1 MRNSDRLRT
10 SVRLR
15 IQKGQVFLR
24 YSGVPTVVCVLLD
37 LSEGGCRCL
46 LPLSALNPN
55 DARAWQRVIE
65 EDRVLN
71 IELHFPPFVND
82 FPLEAEVRVVEPV
95 PDRKVE
101 VGLKFLNLQADQ
113 KKLLGQILLA
123 VAAGKVREAF
133 KPEKASQSGR
143 YLVGARTQAAQ
154 MADQIAPVSPEERHA
169 MMQTKE
175 LTEASG
181 NGGNGGKDPSNPE
194 GKGSGPLWNNPFHGK
209 RLGEVLVQ
217 MGVVTEQEAEDGAR
231 RAREIGQRL
240 GRFLQQAGLVKPDEV
255 CRALAL
261 QSGLPVADL
270 SSLDTIAP
278 LGGIFPYSLMAGH
291 EFVPLEEARDAVCI
305 AVANPLPKGVIG
317 ELSRLCSKRV
327 EVFLAREDH
336 VLLALDHLR
345 PVERHHERRFARF
358 PANIPLMFQL
368 CNRLGRL
375 HEIRCY
381 LGRTLNVS
389 QGGLKVEGEAPGI
402 SKPDQIH
409 RRGLCLRLTLK
420 AGNNEIEMLCDPR
433 FIRVREDVGDD
444 EEYPWVF
451 GLRILEMSA
460 RDREQFKE
468 LCTKLEETGVMEPAP

>member
-24 YSGVPTVVCVLLD
+24 YSGAPTVVCVLLD

-46 LPLSALNPN
+46 LPLTALSAE
-55 DARAWQRVIE
+55 DAEIWQRIIE

-71 IELHFPPFVND
+71 IELHFPPLVND
-82 FPLEAEVRVVEPV
+82 FPLEAEVRVVEPL

-101 VGLKFLNLQADQ
+101 VGLKFLNLQPEH
-113 KKLLGQILLA
+113 KKELSQILLSVA
-123 VAAGKVREAF
+123 VGKVREAF
-133 KPEKASQSGR
+133 KPDKATQSGR

-154 MADQIAPVSPEERHA
+154 MAEQITPVSPEQRQA
-169 MMQTKE
+169 MLQQPTQSAV
-175 LTEASG
+175 TDD
-181 NGGNGGKDPSNPE
+181 NGEKGTSRPK
-194 GKGSGPLWNNPFHGK
+194 GKGTSLVWNNPFHGK

-217 MGVVTEQEAEDGAR
+217 MGVLAEDAAEDAVN
-231 RAREIGQRL
+231 RAREVGQRF
-240 GRFLQQAGLVKPDEV
+240 GRYLQQAGLASPDEI

-278 LGGIFPYSLMAGH
+278 MSGIFPYSLMAGH
-291 EFVPLEEARDAVCI
+291 EFVPLEEAKDAVCI
-305 AVANPLPKGVIG
+305 AVANPLPKGVVG

-345 PVERHHERRFARF
+345 PVERHHERRFSRF
-358 PANIPLMFQL
+358 PINMSVMFQL

-389 QGGLKVEGEAPGI
+389 QGGLKIEGEIPGV

-420 AGNNEIEMLCDPR
+420 VDDREIEMLCDPR
-433 FIRVREDVGDD
+433 FIRVRDDLKSD
-444 EEYPWVF
+444 EEFPWIF

-460 RDREQFKE
+460 RDREHYQDV
-468 LCTKLEETGVMEPAP
+468 CSRLEETGVMEQAP